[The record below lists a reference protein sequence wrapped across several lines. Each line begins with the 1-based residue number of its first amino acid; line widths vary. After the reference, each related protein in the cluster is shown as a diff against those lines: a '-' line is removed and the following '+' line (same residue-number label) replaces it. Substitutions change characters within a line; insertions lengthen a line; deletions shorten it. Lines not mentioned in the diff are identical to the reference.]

1 MSARTD
7 VALFVDATLY
17 CSQTRA
23 LNPFHLMTTIAEQTV
38 GKLAANA
45 ELKKDSPDILV
56 PFADKFMKN
65 ERQLSLK

>member
-1 MSARTD
+1 MFARTD
-7 VALFVDATLY
+7 VALFVNATLY
-17 CSQTRA
+17 CSQARA

-45 ELKKDSPDILV
+45 GLKKDSPDVLV
-56 PFADKFMKN
+56 PFADKFMEN